1 MKADRSGAHA
11 RQHEQRRA
19 ALDDLVARGFTRRH
33 LLRVAALVGA
43 GATTLHLG
51 GERALAQLSNAGAIP
66 DDAVKIN
73 ANEFPE
79 GPSER
84 ALAALAEAA
93 RQGNRY
99 QYPETDALV
108 KAAATLEELRPE
120 HFAAYPGSSLAL
132 HHAVIAFT
140 SPTRALVVAEPGYE
154 AGAAAATFIGA
165 PVVRVPLRADASHD
179 LPAMLAASKKQP
191 VGLFYV
197 CNPNNPTGT
206 VTPRAEID
214 ALVAA
219 APRDAVVLLDEA
231 YIHLCDEPR
240 GVDLVRA
247 DKNVVLLR
255 TFSKIYGMAGLRA
268 GFAIA
273 RKDLLARMTP
283 WNAGAMPATAT
294 AAAHAALG
302 ETELI
307 AARKRGNTERRSDL
321 MRFFDAHGFRY
332 TPSVANHLMVDA
344 RMPTPAVIEALKRK
358 NVYVGRP
365 WPVWPTHVRV
375 SIGSTGD
382 MERFKSAFLAV
393 AASG

>member
-1 MKADRSGAHA
+1 MKAVRSGAHA
-11 RQHEQRRA
+11 RQDERRRA

-43 GATTLHLG
+43 GATALPLG
-51 GERALAQLSNAGAIP
+51 GERVLAQLSNAGAIP

-120 HFAAYPGSSLAL
+120 HFAVYPGSSLAL

-154 AGAAAATFIGA
+154 AASAAATFIGA
-165 PVVRVPLRADASHD
+165 PVVRVRLRADASHD

-255 TFSKIYGMAGLRA
+255 TFSKIFGMAGLRA

-283 WNAGAMPATAT
+283 WSAGAMPATAT
-294 AAAHAALG
+294 AAAHTALG

-307 AARKRGNTERRSDL
+307 AARKRGNAERRSDV

-393 AASG
+393 TATG

>member
-1 MKADRSGAHA
+1 MAMPVQWGRD
-11 RQHEQRRA
+11 
-19 ALDDLVARGFTRRH
+19 ALDDLAARGFTRRH
-33 LLRVAALVGA
+33 VLRVAALVSA
-43 GATTLHLG
+43 AAALPLG
-51 GERALAQLSNAGAIP
+51 SERALAQLSDAGALP
-66 DDAVKIN
+66 ADAVKIN

-99 QYPETDALV
+99 QYPETEALV
-108 KAAATLEELRPE
+108 ETAAALERLGPE
-120 HFAAYPGSSLAL
+120 HFAVYPGSSLAL

-140 SPTRALVVAEPGYE
+140 SPARALVVAEPGYE
-154 AGAAAATFIGA
+154 AAAFAATFIGA
-165 PVVRVPLRADASHD
+165 PVVRVPLRADAAHD
-179 LPAMLAASKKQP
+179 LPAMLAASRKQP

-206 VTPRAEID
+206 VTPRAAID

-219 APRDAVVLLDEA
+219 APRDSVVLLDEA

-240 GVDLVRA
+240 GVDLVRTG
-247 DKNVVLLR
+247 KNVVLLR
-255 TFSKIYGMAGLRA
+255 TFSKIFGMAGLRA
-268 GFAIA
+268 GFAMA

-283 WNAGAMPATAT
+283 WNTGAMPATAT
-294 AAAHAALG
+294 AAARAALG
-302 ETELI
+302 EHEVLE
-307 AARKRGNTERRSDL
+307 ARKRGNAARRTDL

-344 RMPTPAVIEALKRK
+344 RMPTPDVIAAMKQR

-375 SIGSTGD
+375 SIGSAQD
-382 MERFKSAFLAV
+382 MERFKSAFLEV
-393 AASG
+393 VRPG

>member
-1 MKADRSGAHA
+1 MTAADERT
-11 RQHEQRRA
+11 RE
-19 ALDDLVARGFTRRH
+19 ALDDLAARGFSRRH
-33 LLRVAALVGA
+33 VLRVAALLG
-43 GATTLHLG
+43 TSTLLPLG
-51 GERALAQLSNAGAIP
+51 SERALAQLSDAGTLP

-73 ANEFPE
+73 ANEFPD

-93 RQGNRY
+93 RRGNRY
-99 QYPETDALV
+99 QYPETNGLV
-108 KAAATLEELRPE
+108 AAAAALEGLQPE
-120 HFAAYPGSSLAL
+120 HFAVYPGSSLAL

-140 SPTRALVVAEPGYE
+140 SPGRALVVAEPGYE
-154 AGAAAATFIGA
+154 AAAAAASFIGA

-179 LPAMLAASKKQP
+179 LPAMLAASKQQP

-206 VTPRAEID
+206 VRPRAEIE

-219 APRDAVVLLDEA
+219 APPGSVVLLDEA

-240 GVDLVRA
+240 GVDLIRA
-247 DKNVVLLR
+247 GKNVVVLR
-255 TFSKIYGMAGLRA
+255 TFSKIFGMAGLRA

-273 RKDLLARMTP
+273 PKPLLTRMTP
-283 WNAGAMPATAT
+283 WGTGAMPATAM

-302 ETELI
+302 ESDVI
-307 AARKRGNTERRSDL
+307 AARKRANEERRTDL

-332 TPSVANHLMVDA
+332 TPSVANHLMVDT
-344 RMPTPAVIEALKRK
+344 RMPTVEVIDGLKRR
-358 NVYVGRP
+358 NVYIGRP

-375 SIGSTGD
+375 SIGSTPD
-382 MERFKSAFLAV
+382 MERFKTAFLAV
-393 AASG
+393 VRPT

>member
-1 MKADRSGAHA
+1 MSIGSAA
-11 RQHEQRRA
+11 RAPRGELNRD
-19 ALDDLVARGFTRRH
+19 ALEDLVRRGFTRRH
-33 LLRVAALVGA
+33 VLRVAALLSA
-43 GATTLHLG
+43 ATTAVSLG
-51 GERALAQLSNAGAIP
+51 GERALAQLSNAGTIP

-84 ALAALAEAA
+84 ALAALADAA
-93 RQGNRY
+93 RRGNRY

-108 KAAATLEELRPE
+108 SAAAALETLKPE
-120 HFAAYPGSSLAL
+120 HFAVYPGSSLAL
-132 HHAVIAFT
+132 HHAVVAFT
-140 SPTRALVVAEPGYE
+140 SPSRALVVAEPGYE
-154 AGAAAATFIGA
+154 AAASAATFIGA
-165 PVVRVPLRADASHD
+165 PVVRVPLRADAAHD
-179 LPAMLAASKKQP
+179 LPAMLAASTTRP

-219 APRDAVVLLDEA
+219 APRDAVILLDEA
-231 YIHLCDEPR
+231 YIHLCDDPR

-247 DKNVVLLR
+247 GKNVVLLR
-255 TFSKIYGMAGLRA
+255 TFSKIFGMAGLRA

-283 WNAGAMPATAT
+283 WNAGAMPATAM

-302 ETELI
+302 ETDLI
-307 AARKRGNTERRSDL
+307 AARKRGNAERRGDL
-321 MRFFDAHGFRY
+321 MRFFDTHGFRY

-344 RMPTPAVIEALKRK
+344 RKPTLEVIEGLKRQK
-358 NVYVGRP
+358 VYVGRP
-365 WPVWPTHVRV
+365 WPAWPTHVRV
-375 SIGSTGD
+375 SIGSAGD

-393 AASG
+393 AAL

>member
-1 MKADRSGAHA
+1 MAMPVQWGRD
-11 RQHEQRRA
+11 
-19 ALDDLVARGFTRRH
+19 ALDDLAARGFTRRH
-33 LLRVAALVGA
+33 VLRVAALVSA
-43 GATTLHLG
+43 AAALPLG
-51 GERALAQLSNAGAIP
+51 SERALAQLSDAGALP
-66 DDAVKIN
+66 ADAVKIN

-99 QYPETDALV
+99 QYPETEALV
-108 KAAATLEELRPE
+108 ETAAALERLGPE
-120 HFAAYPGSSLAL
+120 HFAVYPGSSLAL

-140 SPTRALVVAEPGYE
+140 SPARALVVAEPGYE
-154 AGAAAATFIGA
+154 AAAFAATFIGA
-165 PVVRVPLRADASHD
+165 PVVRVPLRADAAHD
-179 LPAMLAASKKQP
+179 LPAMLAASRKQP

-206 VTPRAEID
+206 VTPRAAID

-219 APRDAVVLLDEA
+219 APRDSVVLLDEA

-240 GVDLVRA
+240 GVDLVRSG
-247 DKNVVLLR
+247 KNVVLLR
-255 TFSKIYGMAGLRA
+255 TFSKIFGMAGLRA
-268 GFAIA
+268 GFAMA

-283 WNAGAMPATAT
+283 WNTGAMPATAT
-294 AAAHAALG
+294 AAARAALG
-302 ETELI
+302 EHEVLE
-307 AARKRGNTERRSDL
+307 ARKRGNAARRTDL

-344 RMPTPAVIEALKRK
+344 RMPTPDVIAAMKQR

-375 SIGSTGD
+375 SIGSAQD
-382 MERFKSAFLAV
+382 MERFKSAFLEV
-393 AASG
+393 VRPG